1 MIDGLEFSAVGTL
14 ANSEDF
20 FLQPREVDRDGF
32 CVRNVGDVLH
42 IKQVAVNPNGLA
54 FYFVVPKHFKLKDSV
69 GNDDALANGV
79 QFLGGAGK
87 ALLVDA
93 TLVKRVKCFL
103 QALPLSAS
111 VVFEKIVVD
120 QMAGDAEGGAEVDV
134 ITQHLHIV
142 ERHRSTVELAFNG
155 ESGVGEKPLEH
166 IDFPLIQEH
175 DKGADG
181 SFVVRA
187 PRLLIPSHF
196 YPRKVSGF

>member
-1 MIDGLEFSAVGTL
+1 M
-14 ANSEDF
+14 
-20 FLQPREVDRDGF
+20 LQSREIDRDCF

-42 IKQVAVNPNGLA
+42 IKQIAVDPNGLA
-54 FYFVVPKHFKLKDSV
+54 FYFVVTKHFKLKDAV
-69 GNDDALANGV
+69 GNDDAFANSV
-79 QFLGGAGK
+79 QFLGGAGE
-87 ALLVDA
+87 ALLVD
-93 TLVKRVKCFL
+93 TPLVERVKSLL

-111 VVFEKIVVD
+111 VVLEKIVVN

-142 ERHRSTVELAFNG
+142 ERHRPSVELAFNG

-166 IDFPLIQEH
+166 IDFPLFQEH

-181 SFVVRA
+181 FFVVRA